1 MHQTDLYITIAVLA
15 CVAFGVLAY
24 FFFGVSCPH
33 CRSRKWKREVSR
45 RLLSERIGQER
56 REVTSTSSG
65 MINGRMATSTNTQTQ
80 HVPVLRQKH
89 EVTYLCTSCDKQLV
103 RTEETKKSEF

>member
-1 MHQTDLYITIAVLA
+1 MHQTDLYIAIAVSA
-15 CVAFGVLAY
+15 CLAFGVLAY

-33 CRSRKWKREVSR
+33 CRSRKWKREISR
-45 RLLSERIGQER
+45 RLLSERMGQER
-56 REVTSTSSG
+56 RDVTSTSTG
-65 MINGRMATSTNTQTQ
+65 VINGRLATSTKTQTQ
-80 HVPVLRQKH
+80 HVPVLRQEH